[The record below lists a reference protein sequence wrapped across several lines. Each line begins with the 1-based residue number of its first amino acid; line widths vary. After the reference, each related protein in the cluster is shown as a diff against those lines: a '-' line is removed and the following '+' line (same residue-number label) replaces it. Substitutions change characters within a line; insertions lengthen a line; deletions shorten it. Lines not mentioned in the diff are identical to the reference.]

1 MLNVIHFPSPLNMST
16 LDPREVQILRAFV
29 LQTTREYLLTHPE
42 TTFSWWQKCQF
53 NFYCW
58 QRQRGLPLAYI
69 LGHKEFFS
77 RKFIVTKHTLVPRP
91 ETEILVEEVLKKVAT
106 SANDCAILDVGTGSG
121 CIAITLSLELR
132 QQSMPVFA
140 SDFFRRALRV
150 AQKNAHELGASVT
163 FFHSDLLAQIDLKT
177 ISNHKNHL
185 IITANLPYITE
196 TDYQSEPSIQ
206 HEPKQALV
214 AADQGLALYKKLLLQ
229 FKKSPTIPSITS
241 FYFEIN
247 PEQVAPLEAFVL
259 EQFPQSKITITPDL
273 AGLARVFSFD
283 VHQTK

>member
-1 MLNVIHFPSPLNMST
+1 MST

-29 LQTTREYLLTHPE
+29 LQTTREYLLTHPK
-42 TTFSWWQKCQF
+42 TTLSWWQKCQF

-69 LGHKEFFS
+69 LGHKEFFG
-77 RKFIVTKHTLVPRP
+77 RDFIVTKHTLVPRP
-91 ETEILVEEVLKKVAT
+91 ETEILVEEVLKKIIS

-121 CIAITLSLELR
+121 CIALTLSLELHR
-132 QQSMPVFA
+132 RLVPVFA
-140 SDFFRRALRV
+140 SDLSRRALRV
-150 AQKNAHELGASVT
+150 AQKNARQLGAATT
-163 FFHSDLLAQIDLKT
+163 FFHSDLLAQIDLQT
-177 ISNHKNHL
+177 ISKNKNQL

-196 TDYQSEPSIQ
+196 ADYQSEPSIQ
-206 HEPKQALV
+206 HEPKEALV
-214 AADQGLALYKKLLLQ
+214 AEDQGLALYKKLLLQ
-229 FKKSPTIPSITS
+229 FKKISVIPPTTS

-259 EQFPQSKITITPDL
+259 EEFPQTKITITPDL